1 MKNNSFAGRYCSLF
15 SVPNSIST
23 DSDTFFTIPHPTTS
37 TQQITIDVNHCE
49 NDLTKLLPPALFLK
63 QTPNN
68 AVGLHYLSG
77 SDVTIVASK
86 NTNRYRLQA
95 DTLPAIGVTLEW
107 LLSRL
112 RRYYG
117 GESQPFSASFS
128 PPLPLSEYFEVI
140 ERHYKVHIQCR

>member
-1 MKNNSFAGRYCSLF
+1 MLWRGYPFCVPKTDCDTLF
-15 SVPNSIST
+15 THSS
-23 DSDTFFTIPHPTTS
+23 PTT

-49 NDLTKLLPPALFLK
+49 NDLTKLFPPALFLK

-68 AVGLHYLSG
+68 AVGLHYLAG
-77 SDVTIVASK
+77 SNITVVASK

-117 GESQPFSASFS
+117 GESQPFTASFS

-140 ERHYKVHIQCR
+140 ERHYKVGCHTCTCMHG